1 MNNKGVGAIFCLI
14 AAILLAAQY
23 VSAAIFMSGVQTW
36 SAEHFRSALQYVGPS
51 LPIAAAAALIAG
63 VIFLVSGLIQDRRN
77 KNSRDPD
84 Q

>member
-14 AAILLAAQY
+14 AAILMASRY
-23 VSAAIFMSGVQTW
+23 VAAAIFMSAAQSW
-36 SAEHFRSALQYVGPS
+36 SSELFRSALQYVGPS
-51 LPIAAAAALIAG
+51 LPIAAAAALLAG

-77 KNSRDPD
+77 KNSRDPE

>member
-36 SAEHFRSALQYVGPS
+36 SAEHFRSALQYVGPI
-51 LPIAAAAALIAG
+51 LPVCAVAALIAG
-63 VIFLVSGLIQDRRN
+63 LIFLVSGLIQDRR
-77 KNSRDPD
+77 SRDTRDPD